1 MTNQMFR
8 CTFLKLILASAR
20 WLQAALQPLCPV
32 LISAQRHR
40 RPEYKVLQ
48 MEKTFWLYVI
58 SDLRNIT
65 DLHICVERGEI
76 QPQSWKLLMRNRAQ
90 WGCDT
95 RSEQIRNRR
104 NPSPFSWVCWNRE
117 FTDGCRLFLDFR
129 YLTLGIMDVK
139 FNWNCK
145 CDRKSQKIYL
155 WWDYSDWASKHNQ
168 TEETAFCLRFD

>member
-1 MTNQMFR
+1 MKSVKQTLFRLKFPSDTLWHILMTNQMFR

-20 WLQAALQPLCPV
+20 WLQAALQPVCPV

-95 RSEQIRNRR
+95 RSERIRNRR
-104 NPSPFSWVCWNRE
+104 KSLTFLLSVLKSRVYRWVQTIFRFQILNSGNY
-117 FTDGCRLFLDFR
+117 GCK
-129 YLTLGIMDVK
+129 V
-139 FNWNCK
+139 
-145 CDRKSQKIYL
+145 
-155 WWDYSDWASKHNQ
+155 
-168 TEETAFCLRFD
+168 

>member
-1 MTNQMFR
+1 MHFFKTYFS
-8 CTFLKLILASAR
+8 LSSLAASRFATSVLFWSLHRDTDVLNIKCYR
-20 WLQAALQPLCPV
+20 W
-32 LISAQRHR
+32 
-40 RPEYKVLQ
+40 K
-48 MEKTFWLYVI
+48 KTFWLYVI

-104 NPSPFSWVCWNRE
+104 KSLTFLLSVLKSRVYRWVQ
-117 FTDGCRLFLDFR
+117 TIFR
-129 YLTLGIMDVK
+129 FQMLNSGIMDVK

-168 TEETAFCLRFD
+168 TDETAFCLRFD